1 LKTNKQIAD
10 ALGKLADNPLVSQ
23 WTRDFSKSICEQIE
37 KGKTLSVRQREIAM
51 KIIDENSEEDLKAE
65 SNWHG
70 EYLEK
75 HKDTAEKVASYYI
88 NTNYYN
94 GLARTI
100 LKGEIPNRRQYLKMV
115 GNKYAKK
122 VLSELE
128 REPRFQPGELV
139 IPNSKFSYGIN
150 QIDSSCESRYVTVP
164 ERRHIVEKGGMII
177 SISKKIKSAAKGSK
191 RYLVL
196 PIGLNQTYYIEE
208 RFLKKMPKVKK

>member
-115 GNKYAKK
+115 GNKY
-122 VLSELE
+122 
-128 REPRFQPGELV
+128 
-139 IPNSKFSYGIN
+139 
-150 QIDSSCESRYVTVP
+150 
-164 ERRHIVEKGGMII
+164 
-177 SISKKIKSAAKGSK
+177 
-191 RYLVL
+191 
-196 PIGLNQTYYIEE
+196 
-208 RFLKKMPKVKK
+208 FL